1 MMRVASEWQQRC
13 IQAEESL
20 QKVFSRVS
28 KMSAAVDCKRQEVA
42 DCHQVIGQ
50 LKIEVT
56 RLASSLAQMREAL
69 DQTLTQQ
76 QNLRLK
82 IHTLEGAA
90 RRAARSQQRSDVEHK
105 WISQRAVTEDVTDAN
120 TASDVPAAPL
130 FIANDN
136 AHTST
141 GEGGRLR
148 EDRLLADGGVS
159 GEGEADESGVGGG
172 AGPRGVDSRKATLAA
187 LMSKLKDEVFVS
199 LVPCALSLSHALA
212 HSHSRAHCRP
222 LLSLSLYSANTLSH
236 ARALSS

>member
-1 MMRVASEWQQRC
+1 MR
-13 IQAEESL
+13 
-20 QKVFSRVS
+20 
-28 KMSAAVDCKRQEVA
+28 
-42 DCHQVIGQ
+42 GP
-50 LKIEVT
+50 
-56 RLASSLAQMREAL
+56 
-69 DQTLTQQ
+69 
-76 QNLRLK
+76 NLRDHEPSL
-82 IHTLEGAA
+82 
-90 RRAARSQQRSDVEHK
+90 RRYTRAKPTRSRGPNLRDHL
-105 WISQRAVTEDVTDAN
+105 RDH
-120 TASDVPAAPL
+120 DVPAAPL
-130 FIANDN
+130 FIADDN